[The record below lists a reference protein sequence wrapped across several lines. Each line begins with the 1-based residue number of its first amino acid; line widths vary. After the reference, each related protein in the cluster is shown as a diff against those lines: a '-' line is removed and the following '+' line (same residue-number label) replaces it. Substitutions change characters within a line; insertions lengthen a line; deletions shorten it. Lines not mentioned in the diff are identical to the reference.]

1 MPPTLFS
8 PPAGHKLY
16 FNYSLT
22 SVDIASLFA
31 DVLYLCL
38 FNEARDPL
46 FISPRTVPS
55 VHNSA
60 QPTQGFECRD
70 KTITLPQSLH
80 TTTFIWCFAVHEMFS
95 LIKPLKTERALCFTE
110 KETEVQGVQV
120 ITPSSVHQSWPEE
133 NQAEPK
139 ISASNVQARFHP
151 KSKKDIQCLTKNR
164 AIAPKVVCTGQV
176 LPLPS

>member
-8 PPAGHKLY
+8 PQPAIN
-16 FNYSLT
+16 FISINSLT
-22 SVDIASLFA
+22 PVDIASLFA

-95 LIKPLKTERALCFTE
+95 LTNPLKTERELYFTE
-110 KETEVQGVQV
+110 EETEVQ
-120 ITPSSVHQSWPEE
+120 
-133 NQAEPK
+133 
-139 ISASNVQARFHP
+139 
-151 KSKKDIQCLTKNR
+151 
-164 AIAPKVVCTGQV
+164 
-176 LPLPS
+176 